1 MTLLLLLAAAY
12 AALMLWRYGRRG
24 WLAIAPSTVRI
35 RSREDR
41 EPRTPAQAQ
50 AGAALSA
57 LGFRRLGSR
66 DEEGPIGG
74 GLGLRSDAWA
84 NEGERAYA
92 DVYEDAAR
100 PGVPAR
106 LQLLTGFPDGA
117 LALTANFPRAPRA
130 GPSLEVGGFP
140 DASVQAT
147 WEAHRRAVA
156 RLSARHGVPAPA
168 TGLPARD
175 ALARAWYRGP
185 GGAELRRRFAVYLGN
200 ALLAALILG
209 AALSML
215 WRNRAAP

>member
-1 MTLLLLLAAAY
+1 VTLLLLLAAGY

-24 WLAIAPSTVRI
+24 WLVVAPASVRV
-35 RSREDR
+35 RSRADEA
-41 EPRTPAQAQ
+41 PRTPAQAQ
-50 AGAALSA
+50 AGAALAA

-66 DEEGPIGG
+66 DEEGPLG

-84 NEGERAYA
+84 QEGEGAFA
-92 DVYEDAAR
+92 DVFEEAAR

-106 LQLLTGFPDGA
+106 LQLVTGFPDGA
-117 LALTANFPRAPRA
+117 VALTANHPRTPRA

-140 DASVQAT
+140 DATVEAT

-156 RLSARHGVPAPA
+156 RLAARHGPPAPA
-168 TGLPARD
+168 SGLEARD
-175 ALARAWYRGP
+175 ALARAWYRGA
-185 GGAELRRRFAVYLGN
+185 GGRELRQRFAVYLGN

-215 WRNRAAP
+215 LRSRPAS